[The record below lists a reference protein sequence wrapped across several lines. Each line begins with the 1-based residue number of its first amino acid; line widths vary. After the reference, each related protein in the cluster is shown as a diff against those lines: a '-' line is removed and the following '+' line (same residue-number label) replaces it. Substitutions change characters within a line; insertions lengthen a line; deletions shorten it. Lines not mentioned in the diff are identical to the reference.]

1 MKYYVRNK
9 ALTLAGESTV
19 TDESGANVLKVAG
32 KAFSPTHKKKV
43 KTLNNK
49 KLFTVR
55 NKFWHFLFSSALI
68 FDADGNKL
76 VKISERVG
84 FGFKVVNYGE
94 DFAVEKEGRS
104 YAVYRSGELVFTV
117 RYENTAKNL
126 IADCYEAEVFKEED
140 LPLAVAFTIAFDNV
154 NDAIKRRTTR

>member
-1 MKYYVRNK
+1 MKYFIRNK
-9 ALTLAGESTV
+9 ALTLAGGSTV
-19 TDESGANVLKVAG
+19 TDESGANVLMVAG
-32 KAFSPTHKKKV
+32 KVFSPTHKKKV
-43 KTLNNK
+43 KTLGNE

-55 NKFWHFLFSSALI
+55 NKFWHLLFSSAFI

-84 FGFKVVNYGE
+84 FGFKVVNFGG

-104 YAVYRSGELVFTV
+104 YAVYRSGELIFTV
-117 RYENTAKNL
+117 KYENTAKNL
-126 IADCYEAEVFKEED
+126 IADCYEADVFKEED
-140 LPLAVAFTIAFDNV
+140 VPLAVAFTIAFENV

>member
-1 MKYYVRNK
+1 MKYFIRNK
-9 ALTLAGESTV
+9 ALTLAGGSTV

-32 KAFSPTHKKKV
+32 KVFSPTHKKKV
-43 KTLNNK
+43 KTLGNE

-55 NKFWHFLFSSALI
+55 NKFWHLLFSSAFI

-84 FGFKVVNYGE
+84 FGFKVENYE
-94 DFAVEKEGRS
+94 NDFSVIREKRTYS
-104 YAVYRSGELVFTV
+104 VYKAGELICNV

-126 IADCYEAEVFKEED
+126 IADCYELEVTKEEY

-154 NDAIKRRTTR
+154 NDAIRKRTR